1 MRFNRP
7 SIALIAS
14 VACLTSLSAV
24 SGEDEPKDLSGE
36 VEIPV
41 SVGQILKGMR
51 LPYYEKDKPDK
62 LSMRFNA
69 EQAERTSETKF
80 NFKGLRIELFENS
93 EEKPA
98 MEVILNDAVFD
109 RETSRLRSLDRAKIK
124 GEQFEIIGREL
135 EFDSKTRN
143 SRLLGPVFMTVTQLE
158 EQAAP

>member
-1 MRFNRP
+1 MRCNRTTILLV
-7 SIALIAS
+7 SS
-14 VACLTSLSAV
+14 VAWLTSLGAV
-24 SGEDEPKDLSGE
+24 ADEGDAKDFSGE

-51 LPYYEKDKPDK
+51 LPYYEKNKPDK

-80 NFKGLRIELFENS
+80 NFKGLRIELFEDS
-93 EEKPA
+93 DEKPA

-124 GEQFEIIGREL
+124 GEQFEIVGREL